1 MKTITGKAS
10 IDQIP
15 VFTGFVDQELEACG
29 CPIKQQMQIDVVLD
43 ELLSNIALYA
53 YPAGP
58 GEVTL
63 SFEFDAGS
71 RTAVLQF
78 SDGGIPYN
86 PTEMPDPD
94 VSLPAEKREIG
105 GLGIFIVRKTMD
117 EMRYSRENGKNI
129 LTVKK
134 AIR

>member
-1 MKTITGKAS
+1 MKTITRKAS

-15 VFTGFVDQELEACG
+15 ELTRFVDRELEACG
-29 CPIKQQMQIDVVLD
+29 CPLRQQMQIDVALD

-63 SFEFDAGS
+63 SFEFDTGS
-71 RTAVLQF
+71 RTAVLRF
-78 SDGGIPYN
+78 SDSGIPYN
-86 PTEMPDPD
+86 PTEKPDPD

-117 EMRYSRENGKNI
+117 EMCYSREDGKNI
-129 LTVKK
+129 LIVKK
-134 AIR
+134 KL